1 MGDKNLDTDMME
13 DYIRDNINELLVKY
27 RQEFMQIVY
36 QSNINKK
43 KMREKPD
50 GIQIRFSDIPSDLIV
65 LLYNF
70 IKNKM
75 ESQQ

>member
-1 MGDKNLDTDMME
+1 MVDKNLDTDMME